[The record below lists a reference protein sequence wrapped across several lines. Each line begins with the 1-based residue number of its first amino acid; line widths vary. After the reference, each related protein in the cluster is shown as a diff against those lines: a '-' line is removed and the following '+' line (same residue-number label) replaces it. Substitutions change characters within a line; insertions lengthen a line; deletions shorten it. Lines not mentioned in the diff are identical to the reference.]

1 MSLTVLANPLPMESL
16 RIASFKAFS
25 QFNKRLPASVVASH
39 YGLDLR
45 LADRFFAGDSL
56 HCKIVRSLA
65 EDVSLPIKEVVESF
79 EVFQVVRRDLR
90 SPIIADLCCG
100 HGLVGML
107 LAVFERRIEAVHL
120 CDARFPQSSAKC
132 LQAIEKVA
140 PWIQGRV
147 HHHAGKLKDVGG
159 EVPFTSALATH
170 ACGNLTDKCLELAIE
185 RRCPI
190 AVTPCCYSR
199 RTSLAPPVL
208 VRELGLETA
217 SDAARTC
224 RLEGEGYLVKWKYIP
239 EVISPMNRVI
249 VAIAS

>member
-1 MSLTVLANPLPMESL
+1 MESL
-16 RIASFKAFS
+16 KIASFRSFT
-25 QFNKRLPASVVASH
+25 QFNQRLPQSIAASD
-39 YGLDLR
+39 YGLNLK
-45 LADRFFAGDSL
+45 LADRFFGGDTL
-56 HCKIVRSLA
+56 HSKIVRSLA
-65 EDVSLPIKEVVESF
+65 ESVSLPLKELVESF

-120 CDARFPQSSAKC
+120 CDARFPQSSTKC

-140 PWIQGRV
+140 PWIQGKV
-147 HHHAGKLKDVGG
+147 HHHVGKLKDVGDQL
-159 EVPFTSALATH
+159 PFTSALATH
-170 ACGNLTDKCLELAIE
+170 ACGTLTDKCLELAIE
-185 RRCPI
+185 RGCSI

-208 VRELGLETA
+208 VRELGIERA

-224 RLEGEGYLVKWKYIP
+224 RLEGEGYLVKWKYIA
-239 EVISPMNRVI
+239 EAISPMNRVI
-249 VAIAS
+249 VAVR